1 MEDAEYM
8 KLVTYLVES
17 EGRHGAESGV
27 RHGLLRGEA
36 DTERIV
42 DLGAG
47 DLLAL
52 IEAGPAGLERA
63 QAAAGAERDL
73 NGVRLLAPVLRPPKL
88 LALAR
93 NYQDHITEG
102 GGQPVDKRRIVP
114 KLFLKPSSA
123 IIGPDAA
130 VYLPTVSHTTD
141 WEVELAVVIGTR
153 CRNVPLERA
162 LDMVFGYTIA
172 NDISARTTDWGVER
186 DPDQWNEFF
195 DWLNGKWPDG
205 FAPLGPYIL
214 TADERPDP
222 QGLALELYLNGERKQ
237 HSTTREMISTVAE
250 TIAFASRFMTL
261 EPGDIIETGT
271 PSGVGATTGTYVK
284 AGDVMEARI
293 DKLGTLRT
301 PVLAA
306 LATPEAG
313 AARSELRGEPGQA
326 TS

>member
-1 MEDAEYM
+1 M
-8 KLVTYLVES
+8 KLVTFLVN
-17 EGRHGAESGV
+17 SGV
-27 RHGLLRGEA
+27 RHGVLFGEPGA
-36 DTERIV
+36 ERIV

-52 IEAGPAGLERA
+52 IEAGPAGLARA
-63 QAAAGAERDL
+63 RSAAGPEHDL
-73 NGVRLLAPVLRPPKL
+73 AGAHLLAPLLRPPKL

-102 GGQPVDKRRIVP
+102 GGQPVDKSRLVP

-123 IIGPDAA
+123 IIGPDEP
-130 VYLPTVSHTTD
+130 VCLPTVSHTTD

-153 CRNVPLERA
+153 CRNVPVERG
-162 LDMVFGYTIA
+162 LDMVFGYTVA

-186 DPDQWNEFF
+186 DEDRWNEFF

-214 TADERPDP
+214 TADELPDP
-222 QGLALELYLNGERKQ
+222 QGLELSLSLNGERKQ
-237 HSTTREMISTVAE
+237 HSSTREMISTVAE

-261 EPGDIIETGT
+261 EPGDVIETGT

-284 AGDVMEARI
+284 AGDVMEAHI
-293 DKLGTLRT
+293 EKLGTLRT
-301 PVLAA
+301 PVRA
-306 LATPEAG
+306 
-313 AARSELRGEPGQA
+313 QA
-326 TS
+326 

>member
-1 MEDAEYM
+1 M
-8 KLVTYLVES
+8 KLVTFHDGS
-17 EGRHGAESGV
+17 TV
-27 RHGLLRGEA
+27 RHGVVRGEA
-36 DTERIV
+36 GAERLV
-42 DLGAG
+42 ELGSG

-63 QAAAGAERDL
+63 HSAAGAEREL
-73 NGVRLLAPVLRPPKL
+73 AGVRLLAPLLRPPKL

-102 GGQPVDKRRIVP
+102 GGQPVDKSRIVP
-114 KLFLKPSSA
+114 KLFLKPSGA
-123 IIGPDAA
+123 IIGPDQP
-130 VYLPTVSHTTD
+130 VCLPTVSHTTD
-141 WEVELAVVIGTR
+141 WEVELAVIIGTR
-153 CRNVPLERA
+153 CRNVPVERG

-214 TADERPDP
+214 TADEVPDP
-222 QGLALELYLNGERKQ
+222 QGLDLSLYLNSERKQ
-237 HSTTREMISTVAE
+237 YSSTRQMISTVAE

-261 EPGDIIETGT
+261 EPGDVIETGT

-301 PVLAA
+301 PVSAP
-306 LATPEAG
+306 TP
-313 AARSELRGEPGQA
+313 
-326 TS
+326 